1 MRIVASGYLSHAEPG
16 TDRANLTFPMALSL
30 SDGTLIA
37 TLRSGPEK
45 DTANDRIEVYR
56 SSNSGATWTGPE
68 YPFTAPDV
76 GGKGGS
82 LKICYLT
89 ELRPGRIIAAA
100 MWIDR
105 TTYPGQPLF
114 NAETEG
120 CLPMSILIADSF
132 DNGASWGAWR
142 HIPMSDEIGPAS
154 LTSPILR
161 LADGRLAMSIET
173 NKPYLDRSK
182 WKQRAV
188 YFHSSDEGRTW
199 SPPVT
204 VAEDSTGRIFNWDL
218 RAAVAPDG
226 RIVSFAWTYDSQ
238 TSTYLDIHR
247 RVSSDGGTSWTAP
260 EAIGVSDQ
268 AARPAIRKD
277 GSIVLAWVDR
287 FGTKSIRARY
297 APAGDAPFDPASEV
311 VIYTHGAGEAAS
323 ADTGEM
329 LSSMDLWSFGLPFA
343 EVLPDGD
350 VLVFYYAGEP
360 KALDVRWARLAV

>member
-1 MRIVASGYLSHAEPG
+1 MRIVASGMLGRAEPG

-30 SDGTLIA
+30 ADGTLIA
-37 TLRSGPEK
+37 TLRAGPEK
-45 DTANDRIEVYR
+45 DTASDRIEVYR
-56 SSNSGATWTGPE
+56 SADEGTTWSGPE
-68 YPFTAPDV
+68 HPFTAPAVD
-76 GGKGGS
+76 GKAGS

-89 ELRPGRIIAAA
+89 ELAPGRLIAAA

-120 CLPMSILIADSF
+120 CLPMAILVADSR
-132 DNGASWGAWR
+132 DNGRSWGAWR
-142 HIPMSDEIGPAS
+142 IVPMPGEIGPPS
-154 LTSPILR
+154 LTSPILK

-173 NKPYLDRSK
+173 NKPYLDRSR

-188 YFHSSDEGRTW
+188 YFYSSDEGQNW
-199 SPPVT
+199 LGPVT
-204 VAEDSTGRIFNWDL
+204 VAEDPTGRIFNWDL

-226 RIVSFAWTYDSQ
+226 RIASFAWTYDSQ

-247 RVSSDGGTSWTAP
+247 RISSDGGLSWTAP

-268 AARPAIRKD
+268 AARPAIRRD
-277 GSIVLAWVDR
+277 GSVVLAWVDR
-287 FGTKSIRARY
+287 FGTRSIRARY
-297 APAGDAPFDPASEV
+297 APAVDASFDPGSEV

-323 ADTGEM
+323 SDTGDM
-329 LSSMDLWSFGLPFA
+329 LASMDLWSFGLPFA
-343 EVLPDGD
+343 EALPSGD

-360 KALDVRWARLAV
+360 RALDVRWARLAV